1 MSAFHDYVR
10 GRANT
15 LPEGYAENGM
25 RLYRHLVYLG
35 ASQLVEAEFPA
46 LRETLSDADWR
57 ALIETFVRDSHWD
70 SHFYG
75 DLKDEFLAFLETHAG

>member
-10 GRANT
+10 GRSDA
-15 LPEGYAENGM
+15 LPAGYGEAGM

-35 ASQLVEAEFPA
+35 VHHLLEVNFPDVREALGE
-46 LRETLSDADWR
+46 DAWR
-57 ALIETFVRDSHWD
+57 ALLQAFIRESRWD

-75 DLKDEFLAFLETHAG
+75 DMKDEFVAFLQRQSA

>member
-10 GRANT
+10 GRSDA
-15 LPEGYAENGM
+15 LPAGFGEAGM

-35 ASQLVEAEFPA
+35 VHQLLEVNFPDVREALGE
-46 LRETLSDADWR
+46 DAWR
-57 ALIETFVRDSHWD
+57 ALLQAFIRESRWD

-75 DLKDEFLAFLETHAG
+75 DMKDEFVAFLQRQSA